1 MRIKFERINSELQ
14 KQITRIISTEVK
26 DPRLGTGIVGV
37 TKVAVTPDLRFAKV
51 YVSVY
56 ASDAAA
62 RDEAFACVKRS
73 AGFIRSRLGE
83 CVKIRLIPE
92 LHFELDTTADYGRKI
107 DSILAKL
114 TIPPPENT
122 SDDEK

>member
-56 ASDAAA
+56 AS
-62 RDEAFACVKRS
+62 DEAFACVKRS